1 MITATELRND
11 LYNKIDSVIA
21 TGIPIEIGRKGHV
34 VQIIS
39 ADHKA
44 AATPARKTEGESKW
58 SILVAHP
65 DYIIGDPDELENI
78 NWYDYGVFKL

>member
-1 MITATELRND
+1 MITATELRNN

-44 AATPARKTEGESKW
+44 AAPAHKTEGQSKW
-58 SILVAHP
+58 SRLVAHP
-65 DYIIGDPDELENI
+65 DCIIGDPDELENI